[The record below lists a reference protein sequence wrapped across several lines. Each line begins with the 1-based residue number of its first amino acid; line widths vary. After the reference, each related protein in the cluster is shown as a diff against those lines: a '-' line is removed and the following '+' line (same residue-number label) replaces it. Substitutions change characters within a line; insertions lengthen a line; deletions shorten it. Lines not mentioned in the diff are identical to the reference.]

1 MSEQHSPWDIRL
13 EHLRVGY
20 GNRIVLDN
28 INAVIP
34 GGKITVILGE
44 SGCGKST
51 LLQIMAGVLKAD
63 SGSICY
69 FEQPAHQDRRI
80 FQRFCGY
87 VPQEN
92 PLMEELSVND
102 NLKLWGGGKGS
113 HTQEVIARFELQQML
128 KTPVKKLSGGMKRR
142 LSIACAL
149 LQSPPVL
156 LLDEPTAALDIYY
169 QDRIRQW
176 MEEFRNEGGI
186 IVMSTHDEQEIRW
199 ADRCLFMQEGKL
211 EELSG
216 EGKRMEKIKAS
227 IWMKE
232 G

>member
-1 MSEQHSPWDIRL
+1 MIQLSQIKKQYGKRKILQDISFQAGPG
-13 EHLRVGY
+13 EAIAIVGR
-20 GNRIVLDN
+20 N
-28 INAVIP
+28 
-34 GGKITVILGE
+34 
-44 SGCGKST
+44 GCGKST

-199 ADRCLFMQEGKL
+199 ADRCQLMQEGKL